1 MELSEYQFFPDA
13 TLRICSS
20 LDIEK
25 ALFNFLHYIRSFVP
39 ASHVVET
46 V

>member
-1 MELSEYQFFPDA
+1 MELSEYEFFRDA
-13 TLRICSS
+13 TLQICSS